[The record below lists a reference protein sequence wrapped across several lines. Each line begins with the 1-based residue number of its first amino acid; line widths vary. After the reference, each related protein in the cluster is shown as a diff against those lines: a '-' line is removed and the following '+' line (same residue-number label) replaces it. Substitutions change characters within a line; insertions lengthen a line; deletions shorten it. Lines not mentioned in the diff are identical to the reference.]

1 MKAVEAAFN
10 QEKALVGSFSVITNL
25 RLAFVWISSGQSGL
39 LSPWSPVSAPRRF
52 VLPPT
57 CGCPGRR
64 CPGVSSRHSNS
75 QPQPRGAAQLFVSNG
90 LSSVQTLPNLLC
102 IATLYVGFVF
112 LGPKTA
118 TFPKISKVKFDIR
131 WTLNSTLRIE
141 LLQIKNGKWTQFIV
155 NKVVQM
161 TRSIFKCPH
170 VTFNVWCGNNVGNDV
185 MAHFC

>member
-10 QEKALVGSFSVITNL
+10 QEKALVITNL
-25 RLAFVWISSGQSGL
+25 RLAFVRISSGQSGL

-118 TFPKISKVKFDIR
+118 TFPKISKVKFSIR
-131 WTLNSTLRIE
+131 WTLNSIVPWESSCYTWKMANGLN
-141 LLQIKNGKWTQFIV
+141 LSSIKLSKWHV
-155 NKVVQM
+155 ASSSVHMSPSMCGVVTM
-161 TRSIFKCPH
+161 L
-170 VTFNVWCGNNVGNDV
+170 V
-185 MAHFC
+185 MM